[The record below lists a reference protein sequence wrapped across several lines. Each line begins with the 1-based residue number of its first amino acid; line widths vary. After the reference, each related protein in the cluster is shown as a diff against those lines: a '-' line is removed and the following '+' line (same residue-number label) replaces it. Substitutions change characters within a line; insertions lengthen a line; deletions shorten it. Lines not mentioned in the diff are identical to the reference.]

1 VEEKIIELENKIEK
15 IKIQLDEI
23 NSYIKTM

>member
-1 VEEKIIELENKIEK
+1 VKKRIIELGNEKEK